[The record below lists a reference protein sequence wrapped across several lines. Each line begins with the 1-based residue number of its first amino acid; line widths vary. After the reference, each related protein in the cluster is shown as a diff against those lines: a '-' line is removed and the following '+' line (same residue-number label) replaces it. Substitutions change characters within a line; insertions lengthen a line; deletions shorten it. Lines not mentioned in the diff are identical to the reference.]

1 VIKLP
6 PANKEKRIKMA
17 DKTGKKIVAKR
28 VVLHFPKRMVDEPIL
43 YRLIKDF
50 DLQFNILKASITPE
64 AEGLMVVEL
73 KGEQKHYDE
82 GVQYLIDSGVKIQAL
97 SQDVTRNEERCT
109 SCGACV
115 TVCPAGAF
123 EYEPRTLVVHF
134 KNSKCVA
141 CGLCIKAC
149 PPRAMELHF

>member
-1 VIKLP
+1 MSD
-6 PANKEKRIKMA
+6 KEK
-17 DKTGKKIVAKR
+17 TTKKVIAKR
-28 VVLHFPKRMVDEPIL
+28 VVLHFPKRMLDEPIL
-43 YRLIKDF
+43 FRLIKDYN
-50 DLQFNILKASITPE
+50 LEFNILKASITPE

-73 KGEQKHYDE
+73 KGEQANYDQ
-82 GVQYLIDSGVKIQAL
+82 GVLYLINSGVRIQAL
-97 SQDVTRNEERCT
+97 SQDVTRNEEKCT

-123 EYEPRTLVVHF
+123 TLESGTMLVRF
-134 KNSKCVA
+134 NSKKCVA

>member
-1 VIKLP
+1 MP
-6 PANKEKRIKMA
+6 DKEK
-17 DKTGKKIVAKR
+17 TTKKNISKR

-43 YRLIKDF
+43 YRLIKDY

-73 KGEQKHYDE
+73 KGIRSNLDQ
-82 GVQYLIDSGVKIQAL
+82 GIQYLIDSGVKVQPL
-97 SQDVTRNEERCT
+97 SHDVTRNEDKCT
-109 SCGACV
+109 SCGACI
-115 TVCPAGAF
+115 TVCPAGALSQ
-123 EYEPRTLVVHF
+123 EPVTMVVRF
-134 KNSKCVA
+134 NDSKCVA

>member
-1 VIKLP
+1 MP
-6 PANKEKRIKMA
+6 EKEKATKKNISKRI
-17 DKTGKKIVAKR
+17 
-28 VVLHFPKRMVDEPIL
+28 VLHFPKRMVDEPIL

-73 KGEQKHYDE
+73 KGGQNNYDQ
-82 GVQYLIDSGVKIQAL
+82 GVQYLIDSGVRIQSL

-123 EYEPRTLVVHF
+123 SFEPATMVVSF
-134 KNSKCVA
+134 NNAKCVA

>member
-1 VIKLP
+1 M
-6 PANKEKRIKMA
+6 AEKEKTA
-17 DKTGKKIVAKR
+17 KKNISRR
-28 VVLHFPKRMVDEPIL
+28 VVLHFPRRMVDEPIL
-43 YRLIKDF
+43 YRLIKDY

-73 KGEQKHYDE
+73 KGVRNNLDQ
-82 GVQYLIDSGVKIQAL
+82 GIQYLIDSGVRVQPL
-97 SQDVTRNEERCT
+97 SHDVTRNEDRCT
-109 SCGACV
+109 SCGACI

-123 EYEPRTLVVHF
+123 STEPDNLIVRF
-134 KNSKCVA
+134 NDSKCVA

>member
-1 VIKLP
+1 M
-6 PANKEKRIKMA
+6 AEK
-17 DKTGKKIVAKR
+17 DKISKKIVTKR

-43 YRLIKDF
+43 YRLIKDW

-73 KGEQKHYDE
+73 KGEQKHFDE
-82 GVQYLIDSGVKIQAL
+82 GVQYLIDSGVKIQSL
-97 SQDVTRNEERCT
+97 SQDVMRNEERCT
-109 SCGACV
+109 YCGACV

-123 EYEPRTLVVHF
+123 AYEPRTMVVRF
-134 KNSKCVA
+134 DNSKCVA

>member
-1 VIKLP
+1 M
-6 PANKEKRIKMA
+6 AEKEKTTK
-17 DKTGKKIVAKR
+17 KTFAKR
-28 VVLHFPKRMVDEPIL
+28 VVLHFPKRMIDEPIL
-43 YRLIKDF
+43 YRLIKDYN
-50 DLQFNILKASITPE
+50 LEFNILKASITPE

-73 KGEQKHYDE
+73 KGDQKHYDQ
-82 GVQYLIDSGVKIQAL
+82 GVQYLIDSGVKIQSL
-97 SQDVTRNEERCT
+97 GQDVSRNEDRCT

-123 EYEPRTLVVHF
+123 DFEPETMIVRF
-134 KNSKCVA
+134 NNAKCVA

>member
-1 VIKLP
+1 M
-6 PANKEKRIKMA
+6 AEK
-17 DKTGKKIVAKR
+17 DKTSKKIVTKR

-43 YRLIKDF
+43 YRLIKDW

-73 KGEQKHYDE
+73 KGEQKHFDE
-82 GVQYLIDSGVKIQAL
+82 GVQYLIDSGVKIQSL

-123 EYEPRTLVVHF
+123 GYEPRTMVVSF
-134 KNSKCVA
+134 DNSKCVA